1 MGCHGGFSLDEE
13 TRRSWY
19 NPEQILQA
27 IGVRAGIVF
36 ADIGCGNGF
45 FSILAAKIV
54 GEKGKVY
61 AVDTDYSAI
70 EHLKAKAAKEK
81 MQNIVAKVGKAEE
94 TVFCKECADIVFYS
108 MVLHDFYD
116 PDKVLQNALEM
127 VKPDGVLADL
137 DWKKEEI
144 PFVPPVS
151 VKFSEEYASKLLQAQ
166 GFNATKIA
174 SVGAYHYLVVAKP
187 SKLSP

>member
-27 IGVRAGIVF
+27 VGVRAGMVF

-54 GEKGKVY
+54 DEKGRVY
-61 AVDTDYSAI
+61 AVDTDDSAI

-81 MQNIVAKVGKAEE
+81 LQNIIAKVGKAEE
-94 TVFCKECADIVFYS
+94 TVFCKQCADIVFYS

-144 PFVPPVS
+144 PFGPPVS

-166 GFNATKIA
+166 GFNAAKIA